1 MAASLSGFAAISQTF
16 SRSNERE
23 QKDRITSLPLPSPR
37 SSLFSLSPSP
47 ISSLPSL
54 SVEFLWELSDIHI
67 CLLLHQKFQPRPV
80 QPTSSPLSYK
90 GFAATYDISL
100 PSYLPIHL
108 PLSYPPLL
116 STPPTPSSSSSYY
129 VINARKLSLS
139 LFFSLSTICPLWK
152 KGEPLNV
159 SFSPL
164 PPSLSPHLCHFRS
177 VQFFFT
183 HPSNASFSVPSGV
196 SSPIWINE
204 PTLFPSSTSNCP
216 SIRPVRDSPRNEP
229 LYVYI
234 YSTGICEILFPSFFP
249 PPFFLL
255 FLSYFLILVFLS
267 GSLVFSGVPFFH

>member
-1 MAASLSGFAAISQTF
+1 MISAFHLIYPFTFPFRVLLSFPLLQPL
-16 SRSNERE
+16 
-23 QKDRITSLPLPSPR
+23 LPL
-37 SSLFSLSPSP
+37 
-47 ISSLPSL
+47 
-54 SVEFLWELSDIHI
+54 
-67 CLLLHQKFQPRPV
+67 LLT
-80 QPTSSPLSYK
+80 TSS
-90 GFAATYDISL
+90 
-100 PSYLPIHL
+100 
-108 PLSYPPLL
+108 
-116 STPPTPSSSSSYY
+116 TPE
-129 VINARKLSLS
+129 NSLS
-139 LFFSLSTICPLWK
+139 LFFSLFTICPLWK
-152 KGEPLNV
+152 KGGPLNV

-216 SIRPVRDSPRNEP
+216 SIRPVRDSLRNEP

-267 GSLVFSGVPFFH
+267 GSLVFSGVPFFHWFFIEENVKSSNFFHLRLIPFFWIWNLRRRNVWMGNIYFEK

>member
-1 MAASLSGFAAISQTF
+1 MISAFHLIYPFTF
-16 SRSNERE
+16 PFR
-23 QKDRITSLPLPSPR
+23 
-37 SSLFSLSPSP
+37 
-47 ISSLPSL
+47 
-54 SVEFLWELSDIHI
+54 V
-67 CLLLHQKFQPRPV
+67 
-80 QPTSSPLSYK
+80 
-90 GFAATYDISL
+90 
-100 PSYLPIHL
+100 
-108 PLSYPPLL
+108 LL
-116 STPPTPSSSSSYY
+116 SFPPSSSSSSSSYY

-267 GSLVFSGVPFFH
+267 GSLVFSGVPFFHWFFIEENVKSSNFFHLQLIPFFWIWNLRRKNVSLNRKYLFREVVLILIF